1 MGAMYGE
8 ALINLIHREALRVL
22 HRNTRRTPV
31 VVDSYDPK
39 TYAAK
44 FKLQPDSIEQDVVT
58 GWIPLHTLQSGN
70 NFGWHSPPNV
80 GDHGWL
86 DFHEDDREGGTFT
99 AATFNDKFQPVQVQA
114 GEVMYQHKTG
124 SQIYFKTDGTVT
136 IKDKS
141 GTDTIVM
148 DGNGTVTITATT
160 VKVVGD
166 LKVTGAV
173 IAGFGG
179 GDQVGLQTHVH
190 AQGNDSHGDA
200 EVPTNPPTA
209 GT

>member
-1 MGAMYGE
+1 MYGE

-44 FKLQPDSIEQDVVT
+44 FKLMPDSVSQDVIT
-58 GWIPLHTLQSGN
+58 GWIPLHTLQTGN

-99 AATFNDKFQPVQVQA
+99 AATFNDKFKPIAVDA

-124 SQIYFKTDGTVT
+124 SQIYFKKDGTVT
-136 IKDKS
+136 VKDKGGNS
-141 GTDTIVM
+141 IVMNGSDTITLTASKIVLA
-148 DGNGTVTITATT
+148 GTVYLGGADASKPVAMQGTVDSLGDTLVSNLATKALT
-160 VKVVGD
+160 K
-166 LKVTGAV
+166 
-173 IAGFGG
+173 
-179 GDQVGLQTHVH
+179 
-190 AQGNDSHGDA
+190 
-200 EVPTNPPTA
+200 
-209 GT
+209 